1 MDQQKPKTQIKMMT
15 TRKYEETR
23 RMICQNG
30 WKSFRRI
37 LWMMVSQNTKTL
49 PLLMNYL
56 QSREQKWYRV
66 STAFLLTSRRT
77 EIAIS
82 A

>member
-1 MDQQKPKTQIKMMT
+1 MKV
-15 TRKYEETR
+15 
-23 RMICQNG
+23 
-30 WKSFRRI
+30 FH
-37 LWMMVSQNTKTL
+37 NTETL
-49 PLLMNYL
+49 PLLLMNYL

-77 EIAIS
+77 EIEIS